1 MKFFN
6 ETINIDTKLW
16 IKIITDNKIINEK
29 VLDILLVLLN
39 SDRFEASG
47 SEIAR
52 KLKYSHH
59 APLNRII
66 PAFVERI
73 LKTYS
78 DITLP
83 KRKNGSVRYWHIPF
97 LGTKTKGKFTWILRN
112 ELKDALLSIY
122 RKKSINTKLPED
134 FFGETITFIE
144 GKQKSVLTT
153 IYERNPKAREA
164 CLKHHGYKCK
174 ICGFN
179 FEEKYGAIGKG
190 IIHVHHVNKVSYTN
204 KEHNIDPVKE
214 LIPLCPNCH
223 TVVHS
228 RKEMFSIVEMKEII
242 KNQKLVIKKDI
253 SHGRF

>member
-1 MKFFN
+1 MKFYN

-16 IKIITDNKIINEK
+16 IKIITDDKIINDK
-29 VLDILLVLLN
+29 VLDILLVLLK

-59 APLNRII
+59 APLNKII
-66 PAFVERI
+66 PDFSKRI
-73 LKTYS
+73 LKTYTS
-78 DITLP
+78 INPP
-83 KRKNGSVRYWHIPF
+83 KRKNGNIRYWHIPF
-97 LGTKTKGKFTWILRN
+97 LGTETKERFTWILRN
-112 ELKDALLSIY
+112 ELKDALLGIY
-122 RKKSINTKLPED
+122 SEKSINSKLPED
-134 FFGETITFIE
+134 FFGETITFTE

-174 ICGFN
+174 ICGFD
-179 FEEKYGAIGKG
+179 FEEKYGPIGKG

-204 KEHNIDPVKE
+204 KEHNIDPIKE

-228 RKEMFSIVEMKEII
+228 RKEIFSIAEMKEII
-242 KNQKLVIKKDI
+242 KNQNMLKGKP
-253 SHGRF
+253 R